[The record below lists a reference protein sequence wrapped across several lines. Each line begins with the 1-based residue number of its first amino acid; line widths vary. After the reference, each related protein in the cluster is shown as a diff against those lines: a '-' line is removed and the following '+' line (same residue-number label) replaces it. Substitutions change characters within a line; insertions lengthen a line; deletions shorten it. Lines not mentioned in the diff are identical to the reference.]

1 MGSPHPLMSNIAIK
15 WEFSV
20 REVFQQELANI
31 QTGLIEVADGGV
43 NAIRNA
49 TRAFQTSDVALADEV
64 ISNDMKID
72 EAAAHIDDLTI
83 EVLLLQSPVARD
95 LRFVVSTM
103 RISSSLERMGDLAAH
118 IAQLARMRF
127 PVEVSPEPL
136 REHFREAGELCVAQA
151 ERVRKLIETEDSQ
164 LLDEII
170 ASDDANDAL
179 HKEVL
184 DGLSTVDETVPAE
197 QVVDA
202 TLANRYFERFSDHA
216 VAIAR
221 RMRYLQEGAAAE

>member
-1 MGSPHPLMSNIAIK
+1 MGSPHPLISNTANQ

-31 QTGLIEVADGGV
+31 QTGLIEVADGVV

-151 ERVRKLIETEDSQ
+151 ERVRKLIETEDPQ

-170 ASDDANDAL
+170 ASD
-179 HKEVL
+179 
-184 DGLSTVDETVPAE
+184 LS
-197 QVVDA
+197 
-202 TLANRYFERFSDHA
+202 LIH
-216 VAIAR
+216 I
-221 RMRYLQEGAAAE
+221 